1 MTSGRGNVG
10 NQNDTLR
17 TEELKRR
24 VGLSVEEGFAQSAT
38 SSGAHAIARAALVNR
53 THRIV
58 RERART
64 MQARRDKVRSLW
76 LPLGMCSVLLV
87 MICAAM
93 WTVFDEYELAPTGI
107 PDASQQMFVLL
118 MWCLP
123 LSAVLIA
130 LVWFRRTGSR
140 PESGNAS

>member
-1 MTSGRGNVG
+1 MKVEQKNFEQ
-10 NQNDTLR
+10 QNAELR
-17 TEELKRR
+17 SRELKRR
-24 VGLSVEEGFAQSAT
+24 VDLPVEEGSAQSAS
-38 SSGAHAIARAALVNR
+38 SSGAFAAASATMVNR

-64 MQARRDKVRSLW
+64 LQARRDKVRSLW
-76 LPLGMCSVLLV
+76 LPLGVCSGLLLV
-87 MICAAM
+87 ICAAM

-130 LVWFRRTGSR
+130 LVWFRRTGAK
-140 PESGNAS
+140 PEGGNA